1 MDVGESAGAL
11 VERPGERKLD
21 GASNVLVL
29 APTLSDDA
37 RESYYNTL
45 FPDDTSAVDLL
56 AVDYRRPP
64 DQYLDELRRFA
75 GGPPDR
81 CGIICVGETTRSSG
95 DGGMSPGA
103 VACVDDPMDLTGVG
117 LKMGRYLETHG
128 RAETVVSFDS
138 VTVLLQ
144 YVDTRRAFRFLHAI
158 GNRVRAVDATA
169 HYHVDPNAH
178 EDRML
183 ATLSSLFDAV
193 ARFDDGEWNVRRR

>member
-1 MDVGESAGAL
+1 MDAGESIGAL
-11 VERPGERKLD
+11 IERPAERELD

-37 RESYYNTL
+37 RESYYSTL
-45 FPDDTSAVDLL
+45 FPDDTSAIDLL

-95 DGGMSPGA
+95 DSDVSPGA

-144 YVDTRRAFRFLHAI
+144 YVDTRRAFRFLNAI
-158 GNRVRAVDATA
+158 CSRVRAADATA
-169 HYHVDPNAH
+169 HYRVDPNAH
-178 EDRML
+178 EDRVL

-193 ARFDDGEWNVRRR
+193 ARFDDGEWDVRCR

>member
-1 MDVGESAGAL
+1 MDPGESTGAL
-11 VERPGERKLD
+11 IERPGERELD
-21 GASNVLVL
+21 GVSNVLVL

-37 RESYYNTL
+37 RESYYSTL
-45 FPDDTSAVDLL
+45 FPDDTSTVDLL

-75 GGPPDR
+75 DGPPDR

-103 VACVDDPMDLTGVG
+103 IACVDDPMDLTGVG
-117 LKMGRYLETHG
+117 LKMGRYLETYG

-158 GNRVRAVDATA
+158 GNRVRAVEATA

-183 ATLSSLFDAV
+183 ATASNSDDSVASIRSSWAL
-193 ARFDDGEWNVRRR
+193 GSTW

>member
-11 VERPGERKLD
+11 VERPGERKLN

-45 FPDDTSAVDLL
+45 FPDETSAVDLL

-64 DQYLDELRRFA
+64 DRYLDELHRVA
-75 GGPPDR
+75 GGPPNR
-81 CGIICVGETTRSSG
+81 CSIICVGETTRSSG
-95 DGGMSPGA
+95 DGGTSPAA

-117 LKMGRYLETHG
+117 LKMGRYLETRG
-128 RAETVVSFDS
+128 CAKTVVSFDS

-178 EDRML
+178 DDRML

>member
-1 MDVGESAGAL
+1 MDTGESTGAL
-11 VERPGERKLD
+11 IERPGERELD
-21 GASNVLVL
+21 EVSNVLVL

-37 RESYYNTL
+37 RESYYSTL
-45 FPDDTSAVDLL
+45 FPDDTSTVDLL

-75 GGPPDR
+75 DGPPDR
-81 CGIICVGETTRSSG
+81 CGIVCVGETTRSSG
-95 DGGMSPGA
+95 DGGTSSGA
-103 VACVDDPMDLTGVG
+103 IACVDDPMDLTGVG

-128 RAETVVSFDS
+128 RTETIVSFDS

-158 GNRVRAVDATA
+158 GNRVRAVEATA

-193 ARFDDGEWNVRRR
+193 ARFDDGEWDVRHR

>member
-1 MDVGESAGAL
+1 MGAGEPVEGSI
-11 VERPGERKLD
+11 ERPSERKLD

-37 RESYYNTL
+37 RESYYDAL

-75 GGPPDR
+75 GGAPDR

-95 DGGMSPGA
+95 DDGMRPGA
-103 VACVDDPMDLTGVG
+103 VACVDDPMNLTGVG
-117 LKMGRYLETHG
+117 LKMGRYLESHG
-128 RAETVVSFDS
+128 CPETVVSFDS

-158 GNRVRAVDATA
+158 GNRVRAADATA
-169 HYHVDPNAH
+169 HYHIDPNAH
-178 EDRML
+178 EDQAL

>member
-1 MDVGESAGAL
+1 MDAGESTGAL
-11 VERPGERKLD
+11 IGRPGEQESG

-29 APTLSDDA
+29 APTLSDEA
-37 RESYYNTL
+37 RESYYSTL

-64 DQYLDELRRFA
+64 DQYLDELRRFV

-81 CGIICVGETTRSSG
+81 CGIVCVGETTRSSG
-95 DGGMSPGA
+95 GDASPGA
-103 VACVDDPMDLTGVG
+103 IACVDDPMDLTGVG
-117 LKMGRYLETHG
+117 LKMGRYLENRG
-128 RAETVVSFDS
+128 CAETIVSFDS

-158 GNRVRAVDATA
+158 GNRVRTVDATA

-178 EDRML
+178 EDQVL

-193 ARFDDGEWNVRRR
+193 ARFDDGEWDVRHR